1 MVEGKG
7 RKEGEGHQ
15 SLADRPYLASTQPLL
30 SSSTSSCSFYVAP
43 LTKASKVK
51 QIPFI
56 LFQSSIY
63 LFYFLKNLILYDAM
77 MK

>member
-7 RKEGEGHQ
+7 RKEGEGPNLWPTDH
-15 SLADRPYLASTQPLL
+15 AWPLL
-30 SSSTSSCSFYVAP
+30 NPYFHPRLHLAPFMLAP

-63 LFYFLKNLILYDAM
+63 LFYFLKILILYDAM